1 MDHMKPSRAQAASS
15 RQPAELRVEVVAR
28 LDDVKRRAVQASS
41 QRKNAVPDVC
51 QAFGF
56 MPQQA
61 RGNAII
67 RWRNI

>member
-1 MDHMKPSRAQAASS
+1 MKPSRAQVASS
-15 RQPAELRVEVVAR
+15 RQPVELNVEVVAR
-28 LDDVKRRAVQASS
+28 LDDVKRKVVQASS

-56 MPQQA
+56 MPQQV

>member
-1 MDHMKPSRAQAASS
+1 MKPSRAQAVSS
-15 RQPAELRVEVVAR
+15 RQPVELRVEVVSR

-41 QRKNAVPDVC
+41 QRDHAVADVC